1 MVGDVAIGESGSCEL
16 EDPVEGL
23 VEGST
28 GPAVVRACLL
38 GGGCGTSSSACVC
51 CPASR

>member
-16 EDPVEGL
+16 EDPVVL
-23 VEGST
+23 VEGNT

-38 GGGCGTSSSACVC
+38 GGACGTSSSALVC